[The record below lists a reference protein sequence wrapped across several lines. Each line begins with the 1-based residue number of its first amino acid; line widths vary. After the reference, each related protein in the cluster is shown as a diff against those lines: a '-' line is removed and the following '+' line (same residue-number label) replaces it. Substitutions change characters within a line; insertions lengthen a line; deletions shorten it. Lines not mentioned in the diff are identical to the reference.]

1 MPNHEVPELKR
12 QVVIDGKTYEVEYD
26 ASGTGQSPS
35 PSVPVK
41 EFVQSIVLPT
51 PPVPASG
58 SSNIDESKA
67 CRSPIAGIVARVNV
81 EAGQSVPAGF
91 IVVVIEAMK
100 MENNL
105 AAPLAAKVKSVR
117 IKTGDSVKVNQILV
131 EYE

>member
-1 MPNHEVPELKR
+1 LKR
-12 QVVIDGKTYEVEYD
+12 QVVIDGKTYEVEYE
-26 ASGTGQSPS
+26 ATGQSPS

-51 PPVPASG
+51 PQVPSSG
-58 SSNIDESKA
+58 SSGVDESKA

-105 AAPLAAKVKSVR
+105 AAPLAAKVKSVKIR
-117 IKTGDSVKVNQILV
+117 TGDSVKINQILV